1 MSRSRLAVSSLGAPE
16 LAVEDFL
23 ALAAHHGCGAVEL
36 RCGDDQPVT
45 VALGAGE
52 RSALRAQLA
61 DRDLDL
67 LALASYVRV
76 CEPGGDVADRLL
88 RHIELAHDLG
98 AHGLRVFP
106 GGADQPV
113 AEADARAV
121 EHLAGAAPAARAA
134 GVRLLLET
142 HDSHPRG
149 ADVARVVRAAADA
162 GAGDDVGVV
171 WDLLHPWRHGE
182 NVATTVTELG
192 PWLDYVQIK
201 DATGPATAP
210 VPALTGSG
218 DLPLATM
225 ADALEAMGYA
235 GWVSLEWERAWHPQ
249 VPPLDQA
256 LAATVRW
263 WADR

>member
-1 MSRSRLAVSSLGAPE
+1 MSSLGAPE

-23 ALAAHHGCGAVEL
+23 ALASRHGCGAVEL
-36 RCGDDQPVT
+36 RCGDDQPVR
-45 VALGAGE
+45 VALEPAN
-52 RSALRAQLA
+52 RSALRARLA
-61 DRDLDL
+61 DHGLDL
-67 LALASYVRV
+67 LAVASYVRV
-76 CEPGGDVADRLL
+76 CEPGPEVASSLL
-88 RHIELAHDLG
+88 RHIELANDLG
-98 AHGLRVFP
+98 AHGVRVFP
-106 GGADQPV
+106 GGTDQPA

-121 EHLAGAAPAARAA
+121 ERLAEAAPAARAA

-149 ADVARVVRAAADA
+149 ADVARVVGPA
-162 GAGDDVGVV
+162 AGDGDDIGVV

-182 NVATTVTELG
+182 DVAETAAALG
-192 PWLDYVQIK
+192 PWLDYVQVK
-201 DATGPATAP
+201 DATGPPSAP

-218 DLPLATM
+218 DMPLALM
-225 ADALEAMGYA
+225 ADTLDATGYT

-263 WADR
+263 LAER